1 MGGIR
6 WSDNDWDAYKTSTQ
20 TKTRS
25 QIFTQTGLSD
35 DLNPLNFKVRESRDS
50 DANPKSTPI
59 IVACDVT
66 GSMGYLS
73 EQIVKNGLGVIM
85 KEIYDRKPVT
95 DPHVM
100 CAATGDVMSDHAP
113 IQMTQ
118 FEAGVAALTSQVEK
132 IYLEGN
138 GGGNGGESYNTV
150 WYGAA
155 FRTSC
160 DSQAKRGKKGYL
172 FTIGDEPPHRVL
184 SKDAI
189 KRFFG
194 DDVERDLTSEELR
207 DVVNQNWHVFHLLVG
222 NYSGSVS
229 RWRDLLGERA
239 IPVSDVSKLAEVIV
253 STIQVIEGHDVAD
266 VVGSW
271 SGDTSVVV
279 RNAVSGLRA
288 AGGSGSGVVAL

>member
-1 MGGIR
+1 MGSSR
-6 WSDNDWDAYKTSTQ
+6 WDANDWQSYSARTT
-20 TKTRS
+20 TKTQQ
-25 QIFTQTGLSD
+25 QIFTQTGLSE
-35 DLNPLNFKVRESRDS
+35 DLNPLKFKVRESRDS
-50 DANPKSTPI
+50 DVNPKSTPI
-59 IVACDVT
+59 IISCDVT

-73 EQIVKNGLGVIM
+73 EQIVKTGLGVIM

-100 CAATGDVMSDHAP
+100 CAATGDVLSDHAP

-118 FEAGVAALTSQVEK
+118 FEAGVNELTSQVEK

-138 GGGNGGESYNTV
+138 GSGNGGESYNAI

-160 DSQAKRGKKGYL
+160 DSQAKRGKKGYV
-172 FTIGDEPPHRVL
+172 FTIGDEPPHRDL
-184 SKDAI
+184 SRSAI

-194 DDVERDLTSEELR
+194 DDVERDMTSEQLR
-207 DVVNQNWHVFHLLVG
+207 DALTPDWHVFHLLVG
-222 NYSGSVS
+222 NYSRSLDP
-229 RWRDLLGERA
+229 WRRLLGERA
-239 IPVSDVSKLAEVIV
+239 IEVTDVAKLAEVIV

-288 AGGSGSGVVAL
+288 AGGSSGGVVAL